1 MSLPF
6 ALALSPPRAFGPA
19 LGSARLR
26 AVPEDFRVD
35 EVLAFTADG
44 GAAHWLVCL
53 EKRGVTTLAA
63 VGALARHAQVSDR
76 DIGFAGFKDRH
87 AVTSQH
93 FTVPQ
98 RSPKAGP
105 PPAWD
110 VDALGEPFRVLSAL
124 PHARKL
130 PRGALAGNRFTV
142 VARGVTADRAAVEER
157 LEQVR
162 ERGVPN
168 YFGEQR
174 FGRDA
179 ANLGA
184 VTAWAAGGG
193 LPPRREDRGF
203 VLSAARSLLFN
214 AALAARVRAGLW
226 DTLVPGDL
234 ANLDGSRSRFKV
246 AEVDD
251 TLRSRLAAFDIH
263 PTGSLAGS
271 GDAGLAGDARVLEGD
286 AWRGLPDPWGEVPA
300 ALAAAGV
307 ELDTRPLRLPVRD
320 LSWHWDEDPPGDG
333 GTLALT
339 LSFRL
344 PAGGYATTVM
354 RELFETGY
362 VPEDGG

>member
-1 MSLPF
+1 MSLPLEL
-6 ALALSPPRAFGPA
+6 ALAPPRAFGPA
-19 LGSARLR
+19 LCAARLR
-26 AVPEDFRVD
+26 STPEDFRVD
-35 EVLAFTADG
+35 EVLAFAADG
-44 GAAHWLVCL
+44 GVAHWLVCL

-63 VGALARHAQVSDR
+63 VAALARHAQVSER

-87 AVTSQH
+87 AVTTQH
-93 FTVPQ
+93 FTVPA

-105 PPAWD
+105 PPSWTP
-110 VDALGEPFRVLSAL
+110 DALGEPFRVVSAL

-142 VARGVTADRAAVEER
+142 VARGLAVDHAAVAGR

-162 ERGVPN
+162 RRGVPN

-174 FGRDA
+174 FGREA
-179 ANLGA
+179 ANLAA
-184 VTAWAAGGG
+184 VEAWAGGGG

-203 VLSAARSLLFN
+203 VLSSARSLLFN
-214 AALAARVRAGLW
+214 AALAARVRAGTW
-226 DTLVPGDL
+226 DRLVPGDL

-251 TLRSRLAAFDIH
+251 TLRSRLADFDIH
-263 PTGSLAGS
+263 PTGTLAGI
-271 GDAGLAGDARVLEGD
+271 GDAGLAGEALAMERT
-286 AWRGLPDPWGEVPA
+286 AWA
-300 ALAAAGV
+300 ALPAPWETVPTALGTAGV

-320 LSWHWDEDPPGDG
+320 LAWQWSAEAAADGD
-333 GTLALT
+333 ALT

-354 RELFETGY
+354 RELFETGF